1 MTDRIDWELQ
11 RLRGECSSQIVRA
24 ERRKTSTDS
33 PGYLPALPSPRCKSA
48 GVEKSELQQ
57 TDQGRGLD
65 LAAQTDR
72 RAWGVVQ
79 TATGAVCGTDPAC
92 TIGAPLSHL

>member
-1 MTDRIDWELQ
+1 MKNRELQ

-57 TDQGRGLD
+57 TDQGRGLGM
-65 LAAQTDR
+65 APWKQPEGA
-72 RAWGVVQ
+72 GVWSKQQPRV
-79 TATGAVCGTDPAC
+79 
-92 TIGAPLSHL
+92 